1 MPGAG
6 VGILSGGPLS
16 EAYQILQ
23 LHFHWGKDNTKGS
36 EHTYDGAA
44 FPLEM
49 HVVHVKSSLYSNLSS
64 ALSTTDG
71 LAVTG
76 FQFSIGVCNIG
87 TIVTHFQVA
96 REEVSCFSTC
106 YDAFKTLLP

>member
-1 MPGAG
+1 MPAMG
-6 VGILSGGPLS
+6 VGVLSGGPLDGS
-16 EAYQILQ
+16 YQILQ

-49 HVVHVKSSLYSNLSS
+49 HIVHVKSGLDTTT
-64 ALSTTDG
+64 ALKTVDG

-76 FQFSIGVCNIG
+76 FQFSRV
-87 TIVTHFQVA
+87 V
-96 REEVSCFSTC
+96 
-106 YDAFKTLLP
+106 K

>member
-6 VGILSGGPLS
+6 EGILSGGPLS
-16 EAYQILQ
+16 ENYQILQ

-49 HVVHVKSSLYSNLSS
+49 HVVHVKSSLYTNLES

-76 FQFSIGVCNIG
+76 FQFSIGVCNII
-87 TIVTHFQVA
+87 TIRKVPLSFLAVMRLTLSYDKHYL
-96 REEVSCFSTC
+96 FSV
-106 YDAFKTLLP
+106 